1 MPFRSII
8 PFLFGNLYLQ
18 NAKFAQMNHYL
29 DNPIW
34 TALNSDVP
42 YVFRRGNAVFIDR
55 KMGFFAGLPSYEIEQ
70 LDQLYAVMDSGM
82 RVILFTPDFLE
93 LDAKWKVRNDNALLQ
108 MIIDKASIQLTLD
121 SSIRPLGTANVP
133 EMLALTQLAKP
144 GPFLENTI
152 DFGGYFGYFVEGR
165 LVSMAGTR
173 LAAGPY
179 TEVSAV
185 CTHPDFVGR
194 GLAQLVLPHVLNYIQ
209 HLHQIP
215 YLQLYP
221 DNLPAYRLYRKLGF
235 VERGSSRVYALE
247 K

>member
-1 MPFRSII
+1 MDHP
-8 PFLFGNLYLQ
+8 
-18 NAKFAQMNHYL
+18 L

-34 TALNSDVP
+34 TALNSGSASFAYGDGV
-42 YVFRRGNAVFIDR
+42 VRFIDR
-55 KMGFFAGLPSYEIEQ
+55 RIGFFAGIPLYDAEH
-70 LDQLYAVMDSGM
+70 LNQLYEAMDSGM
-82 RVILFTPDFLE
+82 RVIVFPPGYLN
-93 LDAKWKVRNDNALLQ
+93 LDAKWKVHNDNALLQ
-108 MIIDKASIQLTLD
+108 MVFDKPSINLSLD
-121 SSIRPLGTANVP
+121 ESIRALAAADVL

-152 DFGGYFGYFVEGR
+152 DFGGYFGFFVEGR

-194 GLAQLVLPHVLNYIQ
+194 GLAQRVLPHVLNYVQ
-209 HLHQIP
+209 QQGQIP

-221 DNLPAYRLYRKLGF
+221 DNLPAYRLYQRLGF
-235 VERGSSRVYALE
+235 VARANLRVYSLE

>member
-1 MPFRSII
+1 MLHP
-8 PFLFGNLYLQ
+8 
-18 NAKFAQMNHYL
+18 L

-34 TALNSDVP
+34 TALNSGGATHA
-42 YVFRRGNAVFIDR
+42 FGRGDALFIDR
-55 KMGFFAGLPSYEIEQ
+55 KMGFFAGLLRYDVEQ
-70 LDQLYAVMDSGM
+70 LDHLYAEMDPGM
-82 RVILFTPDFLE
+82 RVILFTPGFLE

-108 MIIDKASIQLTLD
+108 MVFEKPTNSLSLD
-121 SSIRPLGTANVP
+121 SSIRALGAADVP
-133 EMLALTQLAKP
+133 EMLALTHLAKP

-152 DFGGYFGYFVEGR
+152 DFGGYFGYFVDGR

-185 CTHPDFVGR
+185 CTHPEFVGR
-194 GLAQLVLPHVLNYIQ
+194 GLSQLVLPHVLNYIQ
-209 HLHQIP
+209 QRHQIP

-221 DNLPAYRLYRKLGF
+221 DNLPAYRLYQKIGF
-235 VERGSSRVYALE
+235 VERANLRVYSLE

>member
-1 MPFRSII
+1 MPH
-8 PFLFGNLYLQ
+8 P
-18 NAKFAQMNHYL
+18 L

-34 TALNSDVP
+34 TALNSGGAKHA
-42 YVFRRGNAVFIDR
+42 FGRGEALFIDR
-55 KMGFFAGLPSYEIEQ
+55 KMGFFAGISSYGVEQ
-70 LDQLYAVMDSGM
+70 LDQLHAVMDPGM
-82 RVILFTPDFLE
+82 RVILFTPGFLE

-108 MIIDKASIQLTLD
+108 MVFEKPSIQLILD
-121 SSIRPLGTANVP
+121 SSVRALGKADVP

-152 DFGGYFGYFVEGR
+152 DFGGYFGYFVDGR

-185 CTHPDFVGR
+185 CTHPDFFGR
-194 GLAQLVLPHVLNYIQ
+194 GLAKLVLPHVLHYIQ
-209 HLHQIP
+209 QHGQIP

-221 DNLPAYRLYRKLGF
+221 DNLAAYQLYLRLGF
-235 VERGSSRVYALE
+235 VERANLRVYSLE

>member
-1 MPFRSII
+1 MDHP
-8 PFLFGNLYLQ
+8 
-18 NAKFAQMNHYL
+18 L

-34 TALNSDVP
+34 TALNSGSASFA
-42 YVFRRGNAVFIDR
+42 YGNGTVRFIDR
-55 KMGFFAGLPSYEIEQ
+55 RIGFFAGIPLYDTEH
-70 LDQLYAVMDSGM
+70 LHQLYEAMDSGM
-82 RVILFTPDFLE
+82 RVIVFPPGN
-93 LDAKWKVRNDNALLQ
+93 LDLDTNWKVRNDNALLQ
-108 MIIDKASIQLTLD
+108 MVFDKPSINLFLD
-121 SSIRPLGTANVP
+121 ESIRALAAADVP

-152 DFGGYFGYFVEGR
+152 AFGGYFGFFVDGK

-179 TEVSAV
+179 SEVSAV

-194 GLAQLVLPHVLNYIQ
+194 GLAQRVLPHVLNYVQ
-209 HLHQIP
+209 QQGQIP

-221 DNLPAYRLYRKLGF
+221 DNLPALRLYQRLGF
-235 VERGSSRVYALE
+235 VERANLRVYSLE

>member
-1 MPFRSII
+1 MQHP
-8 PFLFGNLYLQ
+8 
-18 NAKFAQMNHYL
+18 L

-34 TALNSDVP
+34 TALNSGSASFAYGDGV
-42 YVFRRGNAVFIDR
+42 VRFIDR
-55 KMGFFAGLPSYEIEQ
+55 RIGFFAGIPLYDTEH
-70 LDQLYAVMDSGM
+70 LNQLYEAMDSGM
-82 RVILFTPDFLE
+82 RVIVFPPGDLD

-108 MIIDKASIQLTLD
+108 MVFEKPSINLSQDASIRALAAAD
-121 SSIRPLGTANVP
+121 VP

-152 DFGGYFGYFVEGR
+152 AFGGYFGFFVDGR

-185 CTHPDFVGR
+185 CTHPDFVGQ
-194 GLAQLVLPHVLNYIQ
+194 GLAQRVLPHVLNYIQ
-209 HLHQIP
+209 QQGQIP

-221 DNLPAYRLYRKLGF
+221 DNLPAYRLYQRLGF
-235 VERGSSRVYALE
+235 VERANLRVYSLE

>member
-1 MPFRSII
+1 MPH
-8 PFLFGNLYLQ
+8 P
-18 NAKFAQMNHYL
+18 L

-34 TALNSDVP
+34 TALNSGGAS
-42 YVFRRGNAVFIDR
+42 FAFGRGDALFIDR
-55 KMGFFAGLPSYEIEQ
+55 KMGFFAGLIHYESEQ
-70 LDQLYAVMDSGM
+70 LDQLHAVMDPGM
-82 RVILFTPDFLE
+82 RVILFTPGFLE
-93 LDAKWKVRNDNALLQ
+93 LDAKWKVRNDNSLLQ
-108 MIIDKASIQLTLD
+108 MVFDKPSIQLTLN
-121 SSIRPLGTANVP
+121 SSIRPLGAADVP
-133 EMLALTQLAKP
+133 EMLSLTQLAKP

-185 CTHPDFVGR
+185 CTHPEFVGR
-194 GLAQLVLPHVLNYIQ
+194 GLSQLVLPHVLNYIQ
-209 HLHQIP
+209 QHHQIP

-221 DNLPAYRLYRKLGF
+221 DNLPAYRLYQKIGF
-235 VERGSSRVYALE
+235 VERANLRVYSLE

>member
-1 MPFRSII
+1 MDHP
-8 PFLFGNLYLQ
+8 
-18 NAKFAQMNHYL
+18 L

-34 TALNSDVP
+34 TALNSGSASFA
-42 YVFRRGNAVFIDR
+42 YGNGTVRFIDR
-55 KMGFFAGLPSYEIEQ
+55 RIGFFAGIPLYDTEH
-70 LDQLYAVMDSGM
+70 LHQLYEAMDSGM
-82 RVILFTPDFLE
+82 RVIVFPPGNLD

-108 MIIDKASIQLTLD
+108 MVFDKPSINLSLDASIRALAAAD
-121 SSIRPLGTANVP
+121 VP

-152 DFGGYFGYFVEGR
+152 AFGGYFGFFVDGK

-194 GLAQLVLPHVLNYIQ
+194 GLAQRVLPHVLNYVQ
-209 HLHQIP
+209 QQGQIP

-221 DNLPAYRLYRKLGF
+221 DNLPAYRLYQRLGF
-235 VERGSSRVYALE
+235 VERANLRVYSLE

>member
-1 MPFRSII
+1 
-8 PFLFGNLYLQ
+8 
-18 NAKFAQMNHYL
+18 MNHYL

-34 TALNSDVP
+34 TALNSGLVP
-42 YVFRRGNAVFIDR
+42 YVFQRGNAVFIDR
-55 KMGFFAGLPSYEIEQ
+55 KMGFFAGLIRYDAEQ
-70 LDQLYAVMDSGM
+70 LDQLYAVMDPGM
-82 RVILFTPDFLE
+82 RVILFTPGFLE

-108 MIIDKASIQLTLD
+108 MVFDKPSIQLTLN
-121 SSIRPLGTANVP
+121 SSIRPLGAAEVP
-133 EMLALTQLAKP
+133 EMLALTHLAKP

-152 DFGGYFGYFVEGR
+152 DFGGYFGYFVEGK

-194 GLAQLVLPHVLNYIQ
+194 GLSNLVLPHVLNYIQ
-209 HLHQIP
+209 QRQQIP

-235 VERGSSRVYALE
+235 VERASLRVYALE

>member
-1 MPFRSII
+1 MSHP
-8 PFLFGNLYLQ
+8 
-18 NAKFAQMNHYL
+18 L

-34 TALNSDVP
+34 TALHSGSSS
-42 YVFRRGNAVFIDR
+42 FAFGNGTARFIDR
-55 KMGFFAGLPSYEIEQ
+55 KIGFFAGLPLYEADHMARLHEE
-70 LDQLYAVMDSGM
+70 MDSGM
-82 RVILFTPDFLE
+82 RVIVFTPGFLK
-93 LDAKWKVRNDNALLQ
+93 LHPLWKVLSDHALLQ
-108 MIIDKASIQLTLD
+108 MVYEPPFVNLPVD
-121 SSIRPLGTANVP
+121 SNIRALGVADVP

-194 GLAQLVLPHVLNYIQ
+194 GLAKIVVPFVLQFIREQ
-209 HLHQIP
+209 GQIP

-221 DNLPAYRLYRKLGF
+221 DNLPAYRLYLKLGF
-235 VERGSSRVYALE
+235 VERANLRAYLLE
-247 K
+247 KGSGLTHFFQKIFLG

>member
-1 MPFRSII
+1 MQHP
-8 PFLFGNLYLQ
+8 
-18 NAKFAQMNHYL
+18 L

-34 TALNSDVP
+34 IALNSGSASFAYSNGV
-42 YVFRRGNAVFIDR
+42 VRFIDR
-55 KMGFFAGLPSYEIEQ
+55 RIGFFAGIPLYDTEH
-70 LDQLYAVMDSGM
+70 LNQLYEAMDSGM
-82 RVILFTPDFLE
+82 RVIVFPPGDLD

-108 MIIDKASIQLTLD
+108 MVFEKPSINLSQDASIRALAAAD
-121 SSIRPLGTANVP
+121 VP

-144 GPFLENTI
+144 GPFFENTI
-152 DFGGYFGYFVEGR
+152 DFGGYFGFFVDGR

-185 CTHPDFVGR
+185 CTHPDFVGQ
-194 GLAQLVLPHVLNYIQ
+194 GLAQRVLPHVLNYIQ
-209 HLHQIP
+209 QQGQIP

-221 DNLPAYRLYRKLGF
+221 DNLPAYRLYQRLGF
-235 VERGSSRVYALE
+235 VERANLRVYSLE

>member
-1 MPFRSII
+1 MDHP
-8 PFLFGNLYLQ
+8 LN
-18 NAKFAQMNHYL
+18 
-29 DNPIW
+29 NPIW
-34 TALNSDVP
+34 TALNSGSASFA
-42 YVFRRGNAVFIDR
+42 YGNGTVRFIDR
-55 KMGFFAGLPSYEIEQ
+55 RIGFFAGIPRYDAEH
-70 LDQLYAVMDSGM
+70 LDQLYAEMDSGM
-82 RVILFTPDFLE
+82 RVIVFTPGFLE

-108 MIIDKASIQLTLD
+108 MVFEKPSLNLSLDASIRALAAAD
-121 SSIRPLGTANVP
+121 VP

-144 GPFLENTI
+144 GPFLANTI
-152 DFGGYFGYFVEGR
+152 DFGGYFGFFVDGR

-194 GLAQLVLPHVLNYIQ
+194 GLAQRVLPHVLNYVQ
-209 HLHQIP
+209 QKGQIP

-221 DNLPAYRLYRKLGF
+221 DNLPAYRLYQRLGF
-235 VERGSSRVYALE
+235 VARANLRVYSLE

>member
-1 MPFRSII
+1 MHHP
-8 PFLFGNLYLQ
+8 
-18 NAKFAQMNHYL
+18 L

-34 TALNSDVP
+34 TALNSGSAPFAFGKEKVL
-42 YVFRRGNAVFIDR
+42 FIDR
-55 KMGFFAGLPSYEIEQ
+55 KIGFFAGLPAYDADHFA
-70 LDQLYAVMDSGM
+70 LLYAEMEPGM
-82 RVILFTPDFLE
+82 RVILFPPGFLE
-93 LDAKWKVRNDNALLQ
+93 LDTNWKVHNDNPLLQ
-108 MIIDKASIQLTLD
+108 MVFEKPLVNVPVEPN
-121 SSIRPLGTANVP
+121 IRALAAADVP

-152 DFGGYFGYFVEGR
+152 AFGGYFGFFVEGR

-173 LAAGPY
+173 LMAGPY

-194 GLAQLVLPHVLNYIQ
+194 GLAKLVLPFVLQFIQ
-209 HLHQIP
+209 EQGQIP

-221 DNLPAYRLYRKLGF
+221 DNLPAHRLYQSLGF
-235 VERGSSRVYALE
+235 VERINLRVYSLE

>member
-1 MPFRSII
+1 MDHP
-8 PFLFGNLYLQ
+8 
-18 NAKFAQMNHYL
+18 L

-34 TALNSDVP
+34 TALNSGSASFA
-42 YVFRRGNAVFIDR
+42 YGNGTVRFIDR
-55 KMGFFAGLPSYEIEQ
+55 RIGFFAGLPLYDAEH
-70 LDQLYAVMDSGM
+70 LNQLYEAMDSGM
-82 RVILFTPDFLE
+82 RVIVFPPGNLD

-108 MIIDKASIQLTLD
+108 MVFDKPSINLSLD
-121 SSIRPLGTANVP
+121 ESIRALAAADVP

-144 GPFLENTI
+144 GPFLEHTI
-152 DFGGYFGYFVEGR
+152 DFGGYFGFFVDGK

-194 GLAQLVLPHVLNYIQ
+194 GLAQRVLPHVLNYIQ
-209 HLHQIP
+209 QKGQIP

-221 DNLPAYRLYRKLGF
+221 DNLPALRLYQRLGF
-235 VERGSSRVYALE
+235 VERANLRVYSLE

>member
-1 MPFRSII
+1 MQHP
-8 PFLFGNLYLQ
+8 
-18 NAKFAQMNHYL
+18 L

-34 TALNSDVP
+34 TALNSGSASFAYGDGV
-42 YVFRRGNAVFIDR
+42 VRFIDR
-55 KMGFFAGLPSYEIEQ
+55 RIGFFAGIPLYDAEH
-70 LDQLYAVMDSGM
+70 LNQLYAEMDSGM
-82 RVILFTPDFLE
+82 RVIVFPPGYLE
-93 LDAKWKVRNDNALLQ
+93 LDDKWKVRNDNDLLQ
-108 MIIDKASIQLTLD
+108 MVFEKPSINLSSDASIRALAAAD
-121 SSIRPLGTANVP
+121 VP

-152 DFGGYFGYFVEGR
+152 AFGGYFGFFVEGR

-185 CTHPDFVGR
+185 CTHPDFVGQ
-194 GLAQLVLPHVLNYIQ
+194 GLAQRVLPYVLNYIQ
-209 HLHQIP
+209 QQGQIP

-221 DNLPAYRLYRKLGF
+221 DNLPALRLYQRLGF
-235 VERGSSRVYALE
+235 VKRANLRVYSLE

>member
-1 MPFRSII
+1 MDHP
-8 PFLFGNLYLQ
+8 
-18 NAKFAQMNHYL
+18 L

-34 TALNSDVP
+34 TALNSGSASFA
-42 YVFRRGNAVFIDR
+42 YGNGTVRFIDR
-55 KMGFFAGLPSYEIEQ
+55 RIGFFAGIPLYDTEH
-70 LDQLYAVMDSGM
+70 LDQLYAEMDSGM
-82 RVILFTPDFLE
+82 RVIVFTPGYLN

-108 MIIDKASIQLTLD
+108 MVFDKPSINLSLDASIRALAAAD
-121 SSIRPLGTANVP
+121 VP

-152 DFGGYFGYFVEGR
+152 AFGGYFGFFVDGK

-194 GLAQLVLPHVLNYIQ
+194 GLAQRVLPHVLNYIQ
-209 HLHQIP
+209 QQGQIP

-221 DNLPAYRLYRKLGF
+221 DNLPAYRLYQRLGF
-235 VERGSSRVYALE
+235 VARANLRVYSLE

>member
-1 MPFRSII
+1 MHHP
-8 PFLFGNLYLQ
+8 
-18 NAKFAQMNHYL
+18 L

-34 TALNSDVP
+34 IALNSGSASFAYSNGV
-42 YVFRRGNAVFIDR
+42 VRFIDR
-55 KMGFFAGLPSYEIEQ
+55 RIGFFAGIPLYDTEH
-70 LDQLYAVMDSGM
+70 LNQLYEAMDSGM
-82 RVILFTPDFLE
+82 RVIVFPPGDLD

-108 MIIDKASIQLTLD
+108 MVFEKPSINLSQDASIRALAAAD
-121 SSIRPLGTANVP
+121 VP

-152 DFGGYFGYFVEGR
+152 AFGGYFGFFVDGR

-185 CTHPDFVGR
+185 CTHPDFVGQ
-194 GLAQLVLPHVLNYIQ
+194 GLAQRVLPHVLNYIQ
-209 HLHQIP
+209 QQGQIP

-221 DNLPAYRLYRKLGF
+221 DNLPAYRLYQRLGF
-235 VERGSSRVYALE
+235 VERANLRVYSLE

>member
-1 MPFRSII
+1 MPH
-8 PFLFGNLYLQ
+8 P
-18 NAKFAQMNHYL
+18 L

-34 TALNSDVP
+34 TSLNFGAASLA
-42 YVFRRGNAVFIDR
+42 FRRGNALFINR
-55 KMGFFAGLPSYEIEQ
+55 KMGFFAGLPSYEVEQ
-70 LDQLYAVMDSGM
+70 LDQLYAVMDSGT
-82 RVILFTPDFLE
+82 RVILFTPGFLE
-93 LDAKWKVRNDNALLQ
+93 LDPKWKVRNDNALLQ
-108 MIIDKASIQLTLD
+108 MVFDKPSIQLTLA
-121 SSIRPLGTANVP
+121 SSIRPLGAADVP
-133 EMLALTQLAKP
+133 DMLALTHLAKP

-209 HLHQIP
+209 QRHQIP

-235 VERGSSRVYALE
+235 VERANLRVYSLE

>member
-1 MPFRSII
+1 MHHP
-8 PFLFGNLYLQ
+8 
-18 NAKFAQMNHYL
+18 L

-34 TALNSDVP
+34 IALNSGSASFAYSNGV
-42 YVFRRGNAVFIDR
+42 VRFIDR
-55 KMGFFAGLPSYEIEQ
+55 RIGFFAGIPLYDTEH
-70 LDQLYAVMDSGM
+70 LNQLYEAMDSGM
-82 RVILFTPDFLE
+82 RVIVFPPGDLD

-108 MIIDKASIQLTLD
+108 MVFEKPSINLSQDASIRALAAAD
-121 SSIRPLGTANVP
+121 VP

-152 DFGGYFGYFVEGR
+152 AFGGYFGFFVDGR

-185 CTHPDFVGR
+185 CTHPDFVGQ
-194 GLAQLVLPHVLNYIQ
+194 GLAQRVLPHVLNYIQ
-209 HLHQIP
+209 QQGQIP

-221 DNLPAYRLYRKLGF
+221 DNIPAYRLYQRLGF
-235 VERGSSRVYALE
+235 VERANLRVYSLE

>member
-1 MPFRSII
+1 MQHP
-8 PFLFGNLYLQ
+8 
-18 NAKFAQMNHYL
+18 L

-34 TALNSDVP
+34 TALNSGSGSFA
-42 YVFRRGNAVFIDR
+42 YGNGVVRFIDR
-55 KMGFFAGLPSYEIEQ
+55 RIGFFAGIPLYDTEH
-70 LDQLYAVMDSGM
+70 LNQLYEAMDSGM
-82 RVILFTPDFLE
+82 RVIVFPPGDLD

-108 MIIDKASIQLTLD
+108 MVFEKPSLNLSLEASIRALAAAD
-121 SSIRPLGTANVP
+121 VP

-152 DFGGYFGYFVEGR
+152 DFGGYFGFFVEER

-185 CTHPDFVGR
+185 CTHPDFVGQ
-194 GLAQLVLPHVLNYIQ
+194 GLAQRVLPYVMHYIQ
-209 HLHQIP
+209 QQGQIP

-221 DNLPAYRLYRKLGF
+221 DNLPAYRLYQRLGF
-235 VERGSSRVYALE
+235 VERANLRVYSLE

>member
-1 MPFRSII
+1 MDHP
-8 PFLFGNLYLQ
+8 
-18 NAKFAQMNHYL
+18 L

-34 TALNSDVP
+34 TALNSGSASFAYGKGTV
-42 YVFRRGNAVFIDR
+42 RFIDR
-55 KMGFFAGLPSYEIEQ
+55 RIGFFAGIPHYDTEHLH
-70 LDQLYAVMDSGM
+70 QLYEAMDSGM
-82 RVILFTPDFLE
+82 RVIVFPPGYLD

-108 MIIDKASIQLTLD
+108 MVLDKPSINLSLD
-121 SSIRPLGTANVP
+121 ESIRALAAADVP

-152 DFGGYFGYFVEGR
+152 AFGGYFGFFVDGK

-185 CTHPDFVGR
+185 CTHPDFVGQ
-194 GLAQLVLPHVLNYIQ
+194 GLAQRVLPHVRNYIQ
-209 HLHQIP
+209 QKGQIP

-221 DNLPAYRLYRKLGF
+221 DNLPALRLYQRLGF
-235 VERGSSRVYALE
+235 VERANLRVYSLE

>member
-1 MPFRSII
+1 MPH
-8 PFLFGNLYLQ
+8 P
-18 NAKFAQMNHYL
+18 L

-34 TALNSDVP
+34 TSLNSGGASLA
-42 YVFRRGNAVFIDR
+42 FRRGDALFIDR
-55 KMGFFAGLPSYEIEQ
+55 KMGFFAGLIRYDVEQ

-82 RVILFTPDFLE
+82 RVILFTPGFLE

-108 MIIDKASIQLTLD
+108 MVFDKPSIQLTLA
-121 SSIRPLGTANVP
+121 SSIRPLGAADVP
-133 EMLALTQLAKP
+133 EMLALTHLAKP

-194 GLAQLVLPHVLNYIQ
+194 GLAQLVLPHVLDYIQ
-209 HLHQIP
+209 QRHQIP

-235 VERGSSRVYALE
+235 VVRANLRVYSLE

>member
-1 MPFRSII
+1 MSHP
-8 PFLFGNLYLQ
+8 
-18 NAKFAQMNHYL
+18 L

-34 TALNSDVP
+34 TALNSGSAAFAFGKGCVL
-42 YVFRRGNAVFIDR
+42 FIDR
-55 KMGFFAGLPSYEIEQ
+55 RIGFFAGLPTYDKAH
-70 LDQLYAVMDSGM
+70 LDELHTQMDSGM
-82 RVILFTPDFLE
+82 RVIVFTPGYLE

-108 MIIDKASIQLTLD
+108 MVFENSSLKLYLD
-121 SSIRPLGTANVP
+121 AAIRSLNSADVP

-152 DFGGYFGYFVEGR
+152 HFGGYFGYFVEGR

-173 LAAGPY
+173 LVAGPY

-185 CTHPDFVGR
+185 CTHPDFVGQ
-194 GLAQLVLPHVLNYIQ
+194 GLAQRVLPHVLNHIQ
-209 HLHQIP
+209 QQGQIP

-221 DNLPAYRLYRKLGF
+221 DNLPAYRLYRGLGF
-235 VERGSSRVYALE
+235 VERANLRVYSLE

>member
-1 MPFRSII
+1 MDHP
-8 PFLFGNLYLQ
+8 
-18 NAKFAQMNHYL
+18 L

-34 TALNSDVP
+34 TALNSGSASFA
-42 YVFRRGNAVFIDR
+42 YGKGAVRFIDR
-55 KMGFFAGLPSYEIEQ
+55 RIGFFAGIPRYDAEHLH
-70 LDQLYAVMDSGM
+70 QLYEAMDSGM
-82 RVILFTPDFLE
+82 RVIVFPPGNLD

-108 MIIDKASIQLTLD
+108 MVFDKPSINLSLD
-121 SSIRPLGTANVP
+121 ESIRALAAADVP

-152 DFGGYFGYFVEGR
+152 AFGGYFGFFVDGK

-194 GLAQLVLPHVLNYIQ
+194 GLAQRVLPHVLNYVQ
-209 HLHQIP
+209 QQGQIP

-221 DNLPAYRLYRKLGF
+221 DNLPAYRLYQRLGF
-235 VERGSSRVYALE
+235 VARANLRVYSLE

>member
-1 MPFRSII
+1 MDHP
-8 PFLFGNLYLQ
+8 
-18 NAKFAQMNHYL
+18 L

-34 TALNSDVP
+34 TALNSGSASFAYGKGTVL
-42 YVFRRGNAVFIDR
+42 FIDR
-55 KMGFFAGLPSYEIEQ
+55 RIGFFAGLPLYDAEH
-70 LDQLYAVMDSGM
+70 LNQLYEAMDSGM
-82 RVILFTPDFLE
+82 RAIVFPPGY
-93 LDAKWKVRNDNALLQ
+93 LDLDTKWKVRNDNALLQ
-108 MIIDKASIQLTLD
+108 MVFEKPSLNL
-121 SSIRPLGTANVP
+121 SLGEPIRALAAADVP

-152 DFGGYFGYFVEGR
+152 AFGGYFGFFVDGK

-194 GLAQLVLPHVLNYIQ
+194 GLAQRVLPHVLNYIQ
-209 HLHQIP
+209 QKGQIP

-221 DNLPAYRLYRKLGF
+221 DNLPAYRLYQRLGF
-235 VERGSSRVYALE
+235 VERANLRVYSLE

>member
-1 MPFRSII
+1 
-8 PFLFGNLYLQ
+8 
-18 NAKFAQMNHYL
+18 MNHSL

-34 TALNSDVP
+34 TALNSDVVP

-55 KMGFFAGLPSYEIEQ
+55 KMGFFAGLPSYEVVQ
-70 LDQLYAVMDSGM
+70 LDQLYAVMDPGM

-108 MIIDKASIQLTLD
+108 MVFESPSINLPLD
-121 SSIRPLGTANVP
+121 SNIRALGAADVP
-133 EMLALTQLAKP
+133 DMLALTQLAKP

-173 LAAGPY
+173 LAADPY
-179 TEVSAV
+179 IEVSAV
-185 CTHPDFVGR
+185 CTHPEFVGR
-194 GLAQLVLPHVLNYIQ
+194 GLAKLVLPLVINYIQ
-209 HLHQIP
+209 QRHQIP

-221 DNLPAYRLYRKLGF
+221 DNLPAYRLYQRLGF
-235 VERGSSRVYALE
+235 VERASYRVYALE

>member
-1 MPFRSII
+1 MDHP
-8 PFLFGNLYLQ
+8 
-18 NAKFAQMNHYL
+18 L

-34 TALNSDVP
+34 TALNSGSASFA
-42 YVFRRGNAVFIDR
+42 YGKGAVRFIDR
-55 KMGFFAGLPSYEIEQ
+55 RIGFFVGLPFYDSEH
-70 LDQLYAVMDSGM
+70 LNQLYAEMDSGM
-82 RVILFTPDFLE
+82 RVIIFPPGFLE
-93 LDAKWKVRNDNALLQ
+93 LDAKWTVRNDNALLQ
-108 MIIDKASIQLTLD
+108 MVYEKPSFNLSLD
-121 SSIRPLGTANVP
+121 ASIRPLAPADVP
-133 EMLALTQLAKP
+133 DMLALTQLAKP

-185 CTHPDFVGR
+185 CTHPDFVGQ
-194 GLAQLVLPHVLNYIQ
+194 GLAQRVLPHVLNYILQ
-209 HLHQIP
+209 KGQIP

-221 DNLPAYRLYRKLGF
+221 DNLPAYRLYQRLGF
-235 VERGSSRVYALE
+235 VERANLRAYLLE